1 MTGIG
6 EWEGALARRYW
17 GEVRAIP
24 GVTVHGPAYGDGRR
38 APTVSI
44 TLRGATAEAVARRL
58 AERAVQVW
66 DGDFYAVRA
75 VEVLGLAAVG
85 GLLRTG
91 FLLYNTPAEL
101 DRLLAGL
108 AEIAAG

>member
-1 MTGIG
+1 M
-6 EWEGALARRYW
+6 
-17 GEVRAIP
+17 
-24 GVTVHGPAYGDGRR
+24 
-38 APTVSI
+38 
-44 TLRGATAEAVARRL
+44 ARRL
-58 AERAVQVW
+58 GERAIQVW

-91 FLLYNTPAEL
+91 FLLYNTPEEV

-108 AEIAAG
+108 AEIAAPA